1 MLSSE
6 LVSMIVRP
14 MRPRRR
20 AVDMEDGKL
29 PGSPHTKKSGCKR
42 RVYLAPGRSV
52 NERDHKNHGDA

>member
-1 MLSSE
+1 MN
-6 LVSMIVRP
+6 VRP

-52 NERDHKNHGDA
+52 NKRDHKNHGDA